1 MSPRR
6 SSATGAACLTALA
19 ALSACSAPDAARIDA
34 SRPIRIAVRASG
46 STSEISSLSYKGG
59 FEPKTFVYETL
70 VKRDANGRIAPEL
83 AASWRFEDGGRQ
95 CVLELR
101 PNARFHDGSPVTA
114 AAVRE
119 HFQRWVGLPE
129 HDWLACNQHIVAVR
143 AEGPSTLRIVMD
155 EPRSLL
161 PDLCAINP
169 CAIRA
174 PSTLD
179 FEGNFVEPVGS
190 GPFRWEGLAEGGRVL
205 HYSLVQRHAQ
215 DGLAVS
221 RVDLV
226 RFVNESPDEVVD
238 QVLDGRLDVVADGW
252 RERIPRDRIDRLRHD
267 PRVRVVESPGS
278 SVVSLGFK
286 LEGGP
291 CADLDLR
298 RTIRGILRRADLVG
312 RVEHGFADA
321 CSTFAA
327 PSVAWPGGPTHVDP
341 PPDERRKWPALRLLC
356 RANSDYQPA
365 LTKAIADELRH
376 GGFRVDVVSVQGD
389 ALARVLES
397 GAYDMRIETTWGV
410 PYDPDISLGARFGAK
425 LDREAAAT
433 PNVFGQDA
441 RLTGL
446 VLESQREYDEDRRAR
461 VFERI
466 QARID
471 EIVALVPLYVPRR
484 FAVFRADLAPPV
496 LDHDLYRIDAASMA
510 PATVVRQP

>member
-1 MSPRR
+1 MRR
-6 SSATGAACLTALA
+6 PGSGATRSASLFALA
-19 ALSACSAPDAARIDA
+19 CIGACAAPDAAVIDA
-34 SRPIRIAVRASG
+34 SRPIRIAVRSSG
-46 STSEISSLSYKGG
+46 ATREISSLSYKGG

-83 AASWRFEDGGRQ
+83 AVSWRFEDGGKQ
-95 CVLELR
+95 CVFELR

-179 FEGNFVEPVGS
+179 FEGNFVKPVGS
-190 GPFRWEGLAEGGRVL
+190 GPFRFEGMDEEGRVL

-226 RFVNESPDEVVD
+226 RFVNESPDDVVD
-238 QVLDGRLDVVADGW
+238 QVLDGRLDVVMDGW
-252 RERIPRDRIDRLRHD
+252 RERIPRERIEELRRD
-267 PRVRVVESPGS
+267 SRVKVIDAPGS
-278 SVVSLGFK
+278 SVISLGFK
-286 LEGGP
+286 LESGP
-291 CADLDLR
+291 CADLSLR
-298 RTIRGILRRADLVG
+298 RTIRGILHRADLIG
-312 RVEHGFADA
+312 RVESGYADM

-327 PSVAWPGGPTHVDP
+327 PSVAWPGGPTYVDP
-341 PPDERRKWPALRLLC
+341 PPDERRKWPVLRLLC
-356 RANSDYQPA
+356 RSNSDYQPA

-376 GGFRVDVVSVQGD
+376 AGFQVDVVSVQGD
-389 ALARVLES
+389 ALARLIES
-397 GAYDMRIETTWGV
+397 GAYDMRIETSWGV

-441 RLTGL
+441 RLTEL
-446 VLESQREYDEDRRAR
+446 VLESQREYDEDQRGL

-496 LDHDLYRIDAASMA
+496 FDHDLYRIDAASMA